1 MTIRSNNGPSDI
13 TEESTLA
20 GVMLGGDPPNQV
32 SQNIVLTI
40 ASTPP
45 PHNGM
50 TRATELVLEALGKN
64 GAVMH
69 LDTAD
74 RRGLSNVGK
83 FDFGNLYLAARHG
96 AKFLWL
102 LLTKRP
108 RVVYV
113 PIAQAWL
120 PFLRDCLFLIPARL
134 LGRRV
139 IVHLHGGYFG
149 KFYQK
154 TSSLMRSIIRF
165 ALGKASCAIV
175 LGNNVADAFAG
186 ILPPEKIRVVPNGI
200 PDVFGEQGRAER
212 NRPIPVLL
220 YLSGLDAKKG
230 TLNLLRALPKVRE
243 RVGPFQAI
251 FAGEWFSQ
259 QGKQTADQL
268 IQSLDLHEM
277 VEFVG
282 PVGPD
287 RKRELL
293 QQANVFILPSLNEG
307 QPYAILEAMSAGL
320 PVVSTKVG
328 CIPEMIRDGIEGFLV
343 PPGEIDALA
352 DRIVRLLADQVLRET
367 MGRAARQR
375 FLDHY
380 TYDRFAE
387 DMRSV
392 FAEVSRGT
400 RSAVPECPEP
410 VIEHQGLE

>member
-1 MTIRSNNGPSDI
+1 
-13 TEESTLA
+13 
-20 GVMLGGDPPNQV
+20 
-32 SQNIVLTI
+32 
-40 ASTPP
+40 
-45 PHNGM
+45 M

-74 RRGLSNVGK
+74 RRRLSNVGK

-108 RVVYV
+108 RIVYV

-149 KFYQK
+149 TFYQN
-154 TSSLMRSIIRF
+154 TSSLMRAIIRF
-165 ALGKASCAIV
+165 ALGKVSCAIV

-186 ILPPEKIRVVPNGI
+186 IVPPEKIRVVPNGI
-200 PDVFGEQGRAER
+200 PDAFAEEAARADR
-212 NRPIPVLL
+212 NHPLPVLL
-220 YLSGLDAKKG
+220 YLSGLDAQKG

-243 RVGPFQAI
+243 RVGPLQAI

-259 QGKQTADQL
+259 HGKQTADQL
-268 IQSLDLHEM
+268 IQSLDLQEM

-282 PVGPD
+282 PIESD

-320 PVVSTKVG
+320 PVVSTNVG
-328 CIPEMIRDGIEGFLV
+328 CIPEMIRDGIEGFLIA
-343 PPGEIDALA
+343 PGEIDTLA
-352 DRIVRLLADQVLRET
+352 DRIVRLLADQALRET

-375 FLDHY
+375 FLARY
-380 TYDRFAE
+380 IYDRFAE
-387 DMRSV
+387 DVRSV
-392 FAEVSRGT
+392 FAEVSRDT
-400 RSAVPECPEP
+400 RSAVRECPEP
-410 VIEHQGLE
+410 IIEH